1 MGNLLFVVIAV
12 LSMILIGLGLNWL
25 YVYVMGKRSA
35 TFITQDEF
43 NEKMRKAQVI
53 DVREKATFDAGHI
66 LGARNIS
73 YPMIKQNP
81 SSLRKD
87 QPIFLYDQTEGLS
100 ARTANLLRKQ
110 GYTNLYILKG
120 GYNKWSGKTKQV
132 KK

>member
-25 YVYVMGKRSA
+25 YVYAMGKRSA

-81 SSLRKD
+81 SSFRKD